1 MTRRSIRAAVI
12 AVALATL
19 TVGLSVSPAA
29 ADLPHRDSVRAAGA
43 AADFGS
49 TGNILLNRP
58 VVDIAATTTAAGYWL
73 LAGDGGVFSFGNAA
87 FYGST
92 GGMQLNRPA
101 LRMAPTTAGHGYWFV
116 ASDGGVF
123 AFGDASFFGSMG
135 GRYLARPMIG
145 IIPTS
150 SGRGY
155 WMVAEDGGVFAFG
168 DAGFLGSLGGRPI
181 SAPIVALAA
190 TRTNNGYW
198 LLGRDGA
205 VYAFGDAAYLG
216 RDEFVTGLATDIATL
231 ADGTGYATL
240 DETGAVWTH
249 RSAGGPVAAPA
260 GNPHAGARAV
270 GLALVAN
277 GAGSWVAWSGR
288 AQSPDW
294 AFVQGSFR
302 LLDGVR
308 WSRCRGIVWKFDPR
322 NAPPNALAFY
332 EELFDYA
339 ARVTGMTFTY
349 GGTAGDE
356 NQPPDT
362 IVAGWRDFSGP
373 GNPESG
379 IVLGAAQPQPP
390 NRARFWLASNDVDVM
405 PAIGSRRDWGPAGW
419 GQVAIHELGH
429 ALGLDHIG
437 DLASV
442 MNPSANVI
450 MHWGDG
456 DLAGIRATTAC

>member
-1 MTRRSIRAAVI
+1 MTRRSVRAAVV

-101 LRMAPTTAGHGYWFV
+101 LRMAPTTAGRGYWFV

-231 ADGTGYATL
+231 ADGTGYVTL

-249 RSAGGPVAAPA
+249 RSAGGPVAGTGRQPA
-260 GNPHAGARAV
+260 RRCAG
-270 GLALVAN
+270 
-277 GAGSWVAWSGR
+277 GR
-288 AQSPDW
+288 AR
-294 AFVQGSFR
+294 VGR
-302 LLDGVR
+302 ER
-308 WSRCRGIVWKFDPR
+308 RGIVGRVVGSRAVARLGLRPGIVPPARRRALEPVPR
-322 NAPPNALAFY
+322 HRLEVRSAQRAA
-332 EELFDYA
+332 ER
-339 ARVTGMTFTY
+339 ARVL
-349 GGTAGDE
+349 
-356 NQPPDT
+356 
-362 IVAGWRDFSGP
+362 R
-373 GNPESG
+373 
-379 IVLGAAQPQPP
+379 GAVRLR
-390 NRARFWLASNDVDVM
+390 RAA
-405 PAIGSRRDWGPAGW
+405 
-419 GQVAIHELGH
+419 
-429 ALGLDHIG
+429 
-437 DLASV
+437 
-442 MNPSANVI
+442 
-450 MHWGDG
+450 
-456 DLAGIRATTAC
+456 